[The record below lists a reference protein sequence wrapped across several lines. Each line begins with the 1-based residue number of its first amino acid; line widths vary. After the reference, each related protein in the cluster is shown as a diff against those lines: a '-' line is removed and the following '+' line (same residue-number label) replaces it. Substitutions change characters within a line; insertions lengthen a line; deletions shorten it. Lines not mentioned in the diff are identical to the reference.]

1 MFWKI
6 DESGITYGC
15 SWTSPR
21 STGIEIQRHG
31 NPFFVLSVELPHAV
45 RELKFIDMHLL
56 LSILWLNFPTQYGNW
71 NVGDYIISAD
81 HHVEL
86 PHAVRELKWLIEFR
100 TLSFNLVE
108 LPHAVR
114 ELKFTWS
121 GEWHVIRMLN
131 FPTQY
136 GNWNL
141 YIFMPGGYRC
151 IVELPHAWTSFEL
164 MLSPSG

>member
-1 MFWKI
+1 MNLDNQIMSADYKQTWKVWETRTRHKISVFEILYRKWTECIIGLSSIRENVFWKI

-86 PHAVRELKWLIEFR
+86 PHAVRELKCR
-100 TLSFNLVE
+100 
-108 LPHAVR
+108 R
-114 ELKFTWS
+114 
-121 GEWHVIRMLN
+121 
-131 FPTQY
+131 
-136 GNWNL
+136 L
-141 YIFMPGGYRC
+141 Y
-151 IVELPHAWTSFEL
+151 H
-164 MLSPSG
+164 